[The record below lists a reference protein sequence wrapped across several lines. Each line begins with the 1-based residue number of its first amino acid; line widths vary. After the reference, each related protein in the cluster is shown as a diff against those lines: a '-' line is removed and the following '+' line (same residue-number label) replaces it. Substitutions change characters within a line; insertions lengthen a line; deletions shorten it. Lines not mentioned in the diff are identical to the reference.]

1 MSEISDLVKRIDQL
15 ESKIGSTSAP
25 TKAKRTR
32 KPSEYNIF
40 MGKYMDKNKDPK
52 KSHKDLFGEA
62 VAAWNKQK
70 K

>member
-1 MSEISDLVKRIDQL
+1 
-15 ESKIGSTSAP
+15 
-25 TKAKRTR
+25 
-32 KPSEYNIF
+32 